1 MLGYYGSSHLPMTPT
16 LLRSHFALLFALP
29 VAIFAQPSTVNLW
42 SDPAK
47 TASSSD
53 IKETWTERGKN
64 GVVDRGVT
72 FVSTPDM
79 TVYLPLK
86 EKNTGVG
93 IILCPGGGYE
103 HLAIDKEG
111 HDVAKWL
118 NSIGVAGFVLKY
130 RLPRSKGMGYTME
143 APLQDAQRA
152 LRMVRTRAEEWH
164 LDASRI
170 GMMGFSAGGDLVAR
184 AGMSWDKGQSAAADP
199 VERASCR
206 PDFLVLA
213 YPALPKELHVTAD
226 TPPAFLVQASNDP
239 TVSPENS
246 TRFYLAL
253 LQAKV
258 PAELHIY
265 LKGGH
270 GFGMVHSVLPTAS
283 WPLRLEDWMTEQGI
297 LRKQ

>member
-1 MLGYYGSSHLPMTPT
+1 MF
-16 LLRSHFALLFALP
+16 RSTLLFALP
-29 VAIFAQPSTVNLW
+29 LTLFGQPVTVSLW

-47 TASSSD
+47 TAPATE

-72 FVSTPDM
+72 FVSVPDM

-118 NSIGVAGFVLKY
+118 NSIGIAGFVLKY
-130 RLPRSKGMGYTME
+130 RLPRAKGAGYTAE

-152 LRMVRTRAEEWH
+152 LRIVRTRAEEWH
-164 LDASRI
+164 LDTNRI
-170 GMMGFSAGGDLVAR
+170 GMMGFSAGGDLAAR
-184 AGMSWDKGQSAAADP
+184 AGMSWDKGQSTTTDP
-199 VERASCR
+199 VEGASCR
-206 PDFLVLA
+206 PDFLILA
-213 YPALPKELHVTAD
+213 YPAMPKELHVTAD
-226 TPPAFLVQASNDP
+226 TPPAFLVQASDDR

-270 GFGMVHSVLPTAS
+270 GFGMVHSGLPTAS
-283 WPLRLEDWMTEQGI
+283 WPLRLEDWMKEQGI
-297 LRKQ
+297 LRKDSGREQ

>member
-1 MLGYYGSSHLPMTPT
+1 MTNIALSSN
-16 LLRSHFALLFALP
+16 FALFFALP
-29 VAIFAQPSTVNLW
+29 LALFGQPSIVNLW

-47 TASSSD
+47 TAPAAE

-64 GVVDRGVT
+64 GVVDRSVT
-72 FVSTPDM
+72 FVSTPDL

-86 EKNTGVG
+86 EKNSGVG
-93 IILCPGGGYE
+93 ILLFPGGGYE

-118 NSIGVAGFVLKY
+118 NSIGIAGFVLKY
-130 RLPRSKGMGYTME
+130 RLPRSKGMGYSME

-152 LRMVRTRAEEWH
+152 LRIVRTRAEEWH

-170 GMMGFSAGGDLVAR
+170 GMMGFSAGGDLAAR
-184 AGMSWDKGQSAAADP
+184 AGMSWDQGQSSATDP

-226 TPPAFLVQASNDP
+226 TPPAFLVQASDDH

-246 TRFYLAL
+246 ARFYLAL

-270 GFGMVHSVLPTAS
+270 GFGMVHSGLPTAS

>member
-1 MLGYYGSSHLPMTPT
+1 MTIPLWGSY
-16 LLRSHFALLFALP
+16 FALLTLQAAL
-29 VAIFAQPSTVNLW
+29 FAQPATVNLW

-47 TASSSD
+47 TAPASE
-53 IKETWTERGKN
+53 IKETWTDRGKN
-64 GVVDRGVT
+64 GVVDRSVT
-72 FVSTPDM
+72 FVTVPDL

-93 IILCPGGGYE
+93 IIICPGGGYE

-111 HDVAKWL
+111 HDLAKWL
-118 NSIGVAGFVLKY
+118 NSIGIAGFVLKY
-130 RLPRSKGMGYTME
+130 RLPRSKAAGYTME

-170 GMMGFSAGGDLVAR
+170 GMMGFSAGGDLAAR
-184 AGMSWDKGQSAAADP
+184 AGMSWDKGQSSAADP

-206 PDFLVLA
+206 PDFLILA
-213 YPALPKELHVTAD
+213 YPALPKELHVTSD
-226 TPPAFLVQASNDP
+226 TPPAFLVQASDDR

-246 TRFYLAL
+246 ARFYLAL

-270 GFGMVHSVLPTAS
+270 GFGMVNSGLPTAS

-297 LRKQ
+297 LRRQ

>member
-1 MLGYYGSSHLPMTPT
+1 MTPT
-16 LLRSHFALLFALP
+16 PFHSNFVLIFALAPTL
-29 VAIFAQPSTVNLW
+29 FAQPSTVNLW

-47 TASSSD
+47 TASAAE

-64 GVVDRGVT
+64 GIVDRSVT
-72 FVSTPDM
+72 FVSMPDL

-118 NSIGVAGFVLKY
+118 NSIGIAGFVLKY
-130 RLPRSKGMGYTME
+130 RLPRAKGAGYTME

-152 LRMVRTRAEEWH
+152 LRIVRTRAEEWH

-170 GMMGFSAGGDLVAR
+170 GMMGFSAGGDLAAR
-184 AGMSWDKGQSAAADP
+184 AGMSWDQGQSSATDL

-213 YPALPKELHVTAD
+213 YPAMPKELHVGTD
-226 TPPAFLVQASNDP
+226 TPPAFLVQTSDDR

-246 TRFYLAL
+246 IRFYLAL

-270 GFGMVHSVLPTAS
+270 GFGMVHSGLPTAS

-297 LRKQ
+297 LRK

>member
-1 MLGYYGSSHLPMTPT
+1 MTRIP
-16 LLRSHFALLFALP
+16 LRSRFVLLFALP
-29 VAIFAQPSTVNLW
+29 LALLAQPSTVNLW

-64 GVVDRGVT
+64 GVVDRGVA

-118 NSIGVAGFVLKY
+118 NSIGIAGFVLKY
-130 RLPRSKGMGYTME
+130 RLPRSKGMSYTME

-199 VERASCR
+199 IERASCR

-213 YPALPKELHVTAD
+213 YPAMPKELHVTAE

-246 TRFYLAL
+246 IRFYQAL

-270 GFGMVHSVLPTAS
+270 GFGMVHSGLPTAS
-283 WPLRLEDWMTEQGI
+283 WPLRLEDWMAEQGI

>member
-1 MLGYYGSSHLPMTPT
+1 MRFRSNLV
-16 LLRSHFALLFALP
+16 LLLP
-29 VAIFAQPSTVNLW
+29 VSAALFAQPSTVNLW

-47 TASSSD
+47 TAPATEM
-53 IKETWTERGKN
+53 KETWTERGKN
-64 GVVDRGVT
+64 GVVDRSVT
-72 FVSTPDM
+72 FVSTPDL
-79 TVYLPLK
+79 TVYLPVK

-93 IILCPGGGYE
+93 VILCPGGGYE

-118 NSIGVAGFVLKY
+118 NSIGIAGFVLKY
-130 RLPRSKGMGYTME
+130 RLPRSKGSGYTME
-143 APLQDAQRA
+143 TPLQDAQRA
-152 LRMVRTRAEEWH
+152 LRLVRTHAEEWH
-164 LDASRI
+164 LDNTRI

-184 AGMSWDKGQSAAADP
+184 AGMSWDQGQSSAADP

-226 TPPAFLVQASNDP
+226 TPPAFLVQASDDR

-246 TRFYLAL
+246 LRFYQAL

-270 GFGMVHSVLPTAS
+270 GFGMVQSGLPTAS
-283 WPLRLEDWMTEQGI
+283 WPLRLEDWMLEQGI

>member
-1 MLGYYGSSHLPMTPT
+1 MTLT
-16 LLRSHFALLFALP
+16 SLRFALLFAFP
-29 VAIFAQPSTVNLW
+29 IAIFAQPSTVNLW

-47 TASSSD
+47 TASASD
-53 IKETWTERGKN
+53 IKETWTDRGKN
-64 GVVDRGVT
+64 GVVDRSVT

-93 IILCPGGGYE
+93 VIICPGGGYE

-118 NSIGVAGFVLKY
+118 NSIGIAGFVLKY
-130 RLPRSKGMGYTME
+130 RLPRSKGMNYTME
-143 APLQDAQRA
+143 TPLQDAQRA
-152 LRMVRTRAEEWH
+152 LRIVRTRADEWH
-164 LDASRI
+164 LDTSRI
-170 GMMGFSAGGDLVAR
+170 GIMGFSAGGDLVAR
-184 AGMSWDKGQSAAADP
+184 AGMSWDKGQSSAADP

-206 PDFLVLA
+206 PDFLILG
-213 YPALPKELHVTAD
+213 YPALPKELHVTAE
-226 TPPAFLVQASNDP
+226 TPPAFLVQASDDP
-239 TVSPENS
+239 TVSPGNS

-270 GFGMVHSVLPTAS
+270 GFGMVHSGLPTAS
-283 WPLRLEDWMTEQGI
+283 WPLRLEDWMREQGI
-297 LRKQ
+297 LPKQ

>member
-1 MLGYYGSSHLPMTPT
+1 MICTALRPHYI
-16 LLRSHFALLFALP
+16 LLAALP
-29 VAIFAQPSTVNLW
+29 LALFAQPSTVPLW

-47 TASSSD
+47 TAPATD
-53 IKETWTERGKN
+53 IKETWTDRGKN
-64 GVVDRGVT
+64 GVVDRSVT
-72 FVSTPDM
+72 FVSTPDL

-93 IILCPGGGYE
+93 VILCPGGGYE

-118 NSIGVAGFVLKY
+118 NSIGVAAFVLKY
-130 RLPRSKGMGYTME
+130 RLPRSKGAGYSME
-143 APLQDAQRA
+143 APLQDGQRA
-152 LRMVRTRAEEWH
+152 LRIVRTRAEEWH
-164 LDASRI
+164 LDANRI

-226 TPPAFLVQASNDP
+226 TPPAFLVQASDDH

-246 TRFYLAL
+246 LRFYQAL

-265 LKGGH
+265 LQGGH
-270 GFGMVHSVLPTAS
+270 GFGMVQSGLPTAS
-283 WPLRLEDWMTEQGI
+283 WQLRLEDWMILQGI
-297 LRKQ
+297 LQKR

>member
-1 MLGYYGSSHLPMTPT
+1 MKPLP
-16 LLRSHFALLFALP
+16 LALFIVLPIAL
-29 VAIFAQPSTVNLW
+29 FAQPSTVNLW
-42 SDPAK
+42 PDSVK
-47 TASSSD
+47 TPSSSD

-72 FVSTPDM
+72 FVSTPDL

-130 RLPRSKGMGYTME
+130 RLPRSKGMNYTME

-152 LRMVRTRAEEWH
+152 LRIIRTRAEEWH

-184 AGMSWDKGQSAAADP
+184 AGMSWDKGQSAATDP

-206 PDFLVLA
+206 PDFLILA
-213 YPALPKELHVTAD
+213 YPAMPKELHVTSD

-246 TRFYLAL
+246 VRFYLAL

-270 GFGMVHSVLPTAS
+270 GFGMVHSGLPTAN

>member
-1 MLGYYGSSHLPMTPT
+1 MTFT
-16 LLRSHFALLFALP
+16 LLRSHLVLLFALP
-29 VAIFAQPSTVNLW
+29 LAIFAQPSTVNLW

-118 NSIGVAGFVLKY
+118 NSIGIAGFVLKY
-130 RLPRSKGMGYTME
+130 RLPRSKGMSYTME

-184 AGMSWDKGQSAAADP
+184 AGMSWDKGQSAATDP

-213 YPALPKELHVTAD
+213 YPAMPKELHVTAD

-246 TRFYLAL
+246 IRFYEAL

-265 LKGGH
+265 LKGAKEA
-270 GFGMVHSVLPTAS
+270 TAS
-283 WPLRLEDWMTEQGI
+283 EWCIVDFPPPVGRFASRTG
-297 LRKQ
+297 

>member
-1 MLGYYGSSHLPMTPT
+1 MTLT
-16 LLRSHFALLFALP
+16 CLRFALLFASP
-29 VAIFAQPSTVNLW
+29 IAIFAQPSTVDLW
-42 SDPAK
+42 SDSAK

-53 IKETWTERGKN
+53 IKETWTDRGKN
-64 GVVDRGVT
+64 GVVDRSVT

-93 IILCPGGGYE
+93 VIICPGGGYE

-118 NSIGVAGFVLKY
+118 NSIGIAGFVLKY
-130 RLPRSKGMGYTME
+130 RLPRSKGMNYTME
-143 APLQDAQRA
+143 TPLQDAQRA
-152 LRMVRTRAEEWH
+152 LRIVRTRADEWH
-164 LDASRI
+164 LDTSRI
-170 GMMGFSAGGDLVAR
+170 GIMGFSAGGDLVAR
-184 AGMSWDKGQSAAADP
+184 TGMSWDKGQSSAADP
-199 VERASCR
+199 VERANCR
-206 PDFLVLA
+206 PDFLILG

-226 TPPAFLVQASNDP
+226 TPPAFLVQASDDP
-239 TVSPENS
+239 TVSPGNS

-270 GFGMVHSVLPTAS
+270 GFGMVHSGLPTAS
-283 WPLRLEDWMTEQGI
+283 WPLRLEDWMREQGI
-297 LRKQ
+297 LPKQ

>member
-1 MLGYYGSSHLPMTPT
+1 MKPSPAV
-16 LLRSHFALLFALP
+16 LLVALP
-29 VAIFAQPSTVNLW
+29 LALFCQPSTVNLW

-47 TASSSD
+47 TAPATE
-53 IKETWTERGKN
+53 IKETWVERGKN
-64 GVVDRGVT
+64 GIVDRGVT
-72 FVSTPDM
+72 FVSVPDI

-93 IILCPGGGYE
+93 IIICPGGGYE

-111 HDVAKWL
+111 HDIAKWL
-118 NSIGVAGFVLKY
+118 NSIGIAGFVLKY
-130 RLPRSKGMGYTME
+130 RLPRAKGAGYTME

-152 LRMVRTRAEEWH
+152 LRIVRTRAQEWH

-184 AGMSWDKGQSAAADP
+184 AGMSWDKGQRTATDP
-199 VERASCR
+199 VEGASCR
-206 PDFLVLA
+206 PDFLILG
-213 YPALPKELHVTAD
+213 YPAMPKELHVTAD
-226 TPPAFLVQASNDP
+226 TPPAFIVQASDDP

-246 TRFYLAL
+246 IRFYLAL

-270 GFGMVHSVLPTAS
+270 GFGMVHSGLPTAS
-283 WPLRLEDWMTEQGI
+283 WPLRLEDWMREQGI
-297 LRKQ
+297 LPKQQGL

>member
-1 MLGYYGSSHLPMTPT
+1 MTRIATSLAP
-16 LLRSHFALLFALP
+16 LLALP
-29 VAIFAQPSTVNLW
+29 LALFGQTTINLW

-47 TASSSD
+47 TAPATQM
-53 IKETWTERGKN
+53 KETWTERGKN
-64 GVVDRGVT
+64 GLVDRSVT

-93 IILCPGGGYE
+93 VILCPGGGYE

-118 NSIGVAGFVLKY
+118 NSIGIAGFVLKY
-130 RLPRSKGMGYTME
+130 RLPRSKGSGYTME
-143 APLQDAQRA
+143 TPLQDAQRA
-152 LRMVRTRAEEWH
+152 LRIVRTRAEEWH
-164 LDASRI
+164 LDTTRI
-170 GMMGFSAGGDLVAR
+170 GIMGFSAGGDLAAR
-184 AGMSWDKGQSAAADP
+184 AGMSWDKGQSSAADP
-199 VERASCR
+199 IERASCR
-206 PDFLVLA
+206 PDFLILG
-213 YPALPKELHVTAD
+213 YPAMPKELHVTAD
-226 TPPAFLVQASNDP
+226 TPPAFLVQASDDP

-246 TRFYLAL
+246 IRFYQAL

-258 PAELHIY
+258 PAELHLY

-270 GFGMVHSVLPTAS
+270 GFGMVHSGLPTAG
-283 WPLRLEDWMTEQGI
+283 WPLRLEDWMREQGI

>member
-1 MLGYYGSSHLPMTPT
+1 MFGYYGSSHVPMNLTC
-16 LLRSHFALLFALP
+16 LRFALLFAYP
-29 VAIFAQPSTVNLW
+29 IAIFAQPSTVNLW

-53 IKETWTERGKN
+53 IKETWTDRGKN
-64 GVVDRGVT
+64 GVVDRSVT

-93 IILCPGGGYE
+93 VIICPGGGYE

-118 NSIGVAGFVLKY
+118 NSIGIAGFVLKY
-130 RLPRSKGMGYTME
+130 RLPRSKGMNYTME
-143 APLQDAQRA
+143 TPLQDAQRA
-152 LRMVRTRAEEWH
+152 LRIVRSRADEWH
-164 LDASRI
+164 LDTGRI
-170 GMMGFSAGGDLVAR
+170 GIMGFSAGGDLVAR
-184 AGMSWDKGQSAAADP
+184 AGMSWDKGQSSATDP

-206 PDFLVLA
+206 PDFLVLG

-226 TPPAFLVQASNDP
+226 TPPAFLVQASDDP
-239 TVSPENS
+239 TVSPGNS

-270 GFGMVHSVLPTAS
+270 GFGMVHSGLPTAS
-283 WPLRLEDWMTEQGI
+283 WPLRLEDWMREQGI
-297 LRKQ
+297 LPKQ

>member
-1 MLGYYGSSHLPMTPT
+1 MTLT
-16 LLRSHFALLFALP
+16 SLRFALLFAFP
-29 VAIFAQPSTVNLW
+29 IAIFAQPSTVNLW

-47 TASSSD
+47 TASASD
-53 IKETWTERGKN
+53 IKETWTDRGKN
-64 GVVDRGVT
+64 GVVDRSVT

-93 IILCPGGGYE
+93 VIICPGGGYE

-118 NSIGVAGFVLKY
+118 NSIGIAGFVLKY
-130 RLPRSKGMGYTME
+130 RLPRSKGMNYTME
-143 APLQDAQRA
+143 TPLQDAQRA
-152 LRMVRTRAEEWH
+152 LRIVRTRADEWH
-164 LDASRI
+164 LDTSRI
-170 GMMGFSAGGDLVAR
+170 GIMGFSAGGDLVAR
-184 AGMSWDKGQSAAADP
+184 AGMSWDKGQSSAADP

-206 PDFLVLA
+206 PDFLILG

-226 TPPAFLVQASNDP
+226 TPPAFLVQASDDP
-239 TVSPENS
+239 TVSPGNS

-270 GFGMVHSVLPTAS
+270 GFGMVHSGLPTAS
-283 WPLRLEDWMTEQGI
+283 WPLRLEDWMREQGI
-297 LRKQ
+297 LPKQ

>member
-1 MLGYYGSSHLPMTPT
+1 MPAHRLTHLAA
-16 LLRSHFALLFALP
+16 LCSLCCGFAL
-29 VAIFAQPSTVNLW
+29 AQPATVNLW
-42 SDPAK
+42 SDAAK
-47 TASSSD
+47 TAPAAE

-64 GVVDRGVT
+64 GVVDRSVT
-72 FVSTPDM
+72 FVSVPDM

-86 EKNTGVG
+86 EKSTGVG

-118 NSIGVAGFVLKY
+118 NSIGIAGFVLKY
-130 RLPRSKGMGYTME
+130 RLPRSKGAGYTME
-143 APLQDAQRA
+143 TPLQDAQRA
-152 LRMVRTRAEEWH
+152 VRIARARAEEWH

-170 GMMGFSAGGDLVAR
+170 GMMGFSAGGDLAAR
-184 AGMSWDKGQSAAADP
+184 AGMSWDKGQSSAADP
-199 VERASCR
+199 IERASCR
-206 PDFLVLA
+206 PDFLILG

-226 TPPAFLVQASNDP
+226 TPPAFLVQASDDP
-239 TVSPENS
+239 LVSPENS
-246 TRFYLAL
+246 IRFYLAL
-253 LQAKV
+253 KQAKV

-270 GFGMVHSVLPTAS
+270 GFGMVHSGLPTAS
-283 WPLRLEDWMTEQGI
+283 WPLRFEDWMTEQGI

>member
-1 MLGYYGSSHLPMTPT
+1 MTRIAV
-16 LLRSHFALLFALP
+16 RSHFALLFALP
-29 VAIFAQPSTVNLW
+29 FTLIGQPSTVNLW

-47 TASSSD
+47 TAPATE

-72 FVSTPDM
+72 FVSVPDI

-93 IILCPGGGYE
+93 IIICPGGGYE

-118 NSIGVAGFVLKY
+118 NSIGIAGFVLKY
-130 RLPRSKGMGYTME
+130 RLPRGKGSGYTME
-143 APLQDAQRA
+143 APLQDGQRA
-152 LRMVRTRAEEWH
+152 LRIVRTRAAEWH
-164 LDASRI
+164 LEASRI

-184 AGMSWDKGQSAAADP
+184 AAMSWDKGQSTATDP

-206 PDFLVLA
+206 PDFLILA

-226 TPPAFLVQASNDP
+226 TPPAFLVQASDDP

-246 TRFYLAL
+246 LRFYQAL

-270 GFGMVHSVLPTAS
+270 GFGMVHSGLPTAS
-283 WPLRLEDWMTEQGI
+283 WPLRLEDWMREQGI
-297 LRKQ
+297 LRMQ

>member
-1 MLGYYGSSHLPMTPT
+1 MISTA
-16 LLRSHFALLFALP
+16 LRPHYILLFALP
-29 VAIFAQPSTVNLW
+29 IALFSQPSTVPLW

-47 TASSSD
+47 TAPATD
-53 IKETWTERGKN
+53 IKETWTDRGKN
-64 GVVDRGVT
+64 GVVDRSVT
-72 FVSTPDM
+72 FVSTPDL

-93 IILCPGGGYE
+93 VILCPGGGYE

-118 NSIGVAGFVLKY
+118 NSIGVAAFVLKY
-130 RLPRSKGMGYTME
+130 RLPRSKGAGYSME
-143 APLQDAQRA
+143 APLQDGQRA
-152 LRMVRTRAEEWH
+152 LRLVRTRAEEWH
-164 LDASRI
+164 LDSNRI

-226 TPPAFLVQASNDP
+226 TPPAFLVQASDDH

-246 TRFYLAL
+246 LRFYQAL

-265 LKGGH
+265 LQGGH
-270 GFGMVHSVLPTAS
+270 GFGMVQSGLPTAS
-283 WPLRLEDWMTEQGI
+283 WQLRLEDWMILQGI
-297 LRKQ
+297 LQKK